1 MHTWISSKRVYS
13 GISSKLTPFPSR
25 SARCTVQCVNLAKST
40 SNSLPPVSQNLPT
53 TSLFSPD
60 RAPPRSFT
68 LKNWTRFSYT
78 PSKTDG
84 QNRLIYRAGILIWR
98 ATKLHATCS
107 KKRRKKIYK
116 GGTTSKNP
124 IREDTDRTSHG
135 RKRKGREDSSP
146 TNPKKGRSGK
156 RKTKNAGHPSDR
168 PTGGKT
174 CLLHGPRHST
184 EECKVLKE

>member
-25 SARCTVQCVNLAKST
+25 SARCTVQCVNLAKYT

-68 LKNWTRFSYT
+68 LKNWTRFSYK

-107 KKRRKKIYK
+107 KEWKSRKQFTKVEQLLKLQLGQISTVSVMSGNK
-116 GGTTSKNP
+116 
-124 IREDTDRTSHG
+124 REDNP
-135 RKRKGREDSSP
+135 SSL
-146 TNPKKGRSGK
+146 S
-156 RKTKNAGHPSDR
+156 
-168 PTGGKT
+168 
-174 CLLHGPRHST
+174 
-184 EECKVLKE
+184 LKSEHELNNYMHLSLASARFRIFFMKL